1 MVCLDVEVDVLK
13 CNDIVAG
20 LDVGHSGSDAFDY
33 TGTFVSQNDWESTLG
48 IFPAECVGIRMAE
61 TIVVYADANFVRF
74 RRRNLDFL
82 DAQVF
87 AGSPR
92 HGGFASDSLA
102 TG

>member
-1 MVCLDVEVDVLK
+1 
-13 CNDIVAG
+13 
-20 LDVGHSGSDAFDY
+20 
-33 TGTFVSQNDWESTLG
+33 
-48 IFPAECVGIRMAE
+48 MAE
-61 TIVVYADANFVRF
+61 TIVMYADANFVRF

-87 AGSPR
+87 ASSPR